1 MINKNS
7 LRSDSLVEVA
17 YHQIKQDFS
26 VRVVNPGEKIII
38 KDMVDRYGISETPIK
53 QALNRL
59 IAEGLV
65 ENIPRRGMR
74 FKEANWEDIEEML
87 DTRLMLE
94 TFFAH
99 RVIESVSLDNK
110 IIDDMRENIKQHYKA
125 IEKIETLDDF
135 FEVYKID
142 HDFHLTY
149 MKGMWNKKILQIY
162 ESIGS
167 HSFSSFLYGKKP
179 KEKLINGVLE
189 HEDICNALE
198 NRDLKALEAAIKVH
212 NDNAKEYIS
221 LMIKM
226 KNI

>member
-1 MINKNS
+1 MAKNS
-7 LRSDSLVEVA
+7 LRSDSLVDIA
-17 YHQIKQDFS
+17 YQQIKQDFS
-26 VRVVNPGEKIII
+26 MRVVNPGEKIII

-65 ENIPRRGMR
+65 EYIPRRGMR
-74 FKEANWEDIEEML
+74 FKDANWEDIEEML
-87 DTRLMLE
+87 DARLMLE
-94 TFFAH
+94 TFFSS
-99 RVIESVSLDNK
+99 RVIEAVSIDNQ
-110 IIDDMRENIKQHYKA
+110 IIEDMRKNIKQQYEA

-149 MKGMWNKKILQIY
+149 MKGIGNKKILHIY

-179 KEKLINGVLE
+179 KEKLISGVKE

-198 NRDLKALEAAIKVH
+198 KRDPEALAAAIKVH

-221 LMIKM
+221 FMIKI
-226 KNI
+226 KGI

>member
-1 MINKNS
+1 MIKNS
-7 LRSDSLVEVA
+7 LRSDSLVDIA

-65 ENIPRRGMR
+65 EYIPRRGMR
-74 FKEANWEDIEEML
+74 FKDANWEDIEEML
-87 DTRLMLE
+87 DVRLMLE
-94 TFFAH
+94 TFFAA
-99 RVIESVSLDNK
+99 RVIDAVSIDNK
-110 IIDDMRENIKQHYKA
+110 IIEDMRENIKQQYEA

-149 MKGMWNKKILQIY
+149 MKGMGNKKILQIY

-179 KEKLINGVLE
+179 KEKLISGVKE

-198 NRDLKALEAAIKVH
+198 KRDYADLATAIKVH
-212 NDNAKEYIS
+212 IDNAKEYIS
-221 LMIKM
+221 FMIKI
-226 KNI
+226 KSI